1 MCINLHSSLPL
12 LQQPAWGIRLILE
25 ALISFLPTP
34 ADGALGALD
43 WTSEERKKLARESLK
58 FRCPVCCCEGTQTC
72 VDLLPKIKTKGG
84 DGKKKTKFQEEIE
97 KLKMLQ
103 FQNHASSIDE
113 DTKEERSTDK
123 KKEGESKEEDD
134 SEEDKKQA
142 HPKDGDEG
150 DTTSA
155 NPSST
160 SPPQTENKEPTSN
173 VETGGEKET
182 KLVEDS
188 AAQSKVSPEA
198 SQQTSTDD
206 TTTPT
211 DATTPPL
218 PANSN
223 SAQPAVTDDTVPAAN
238 TETTVADIVADAPI
252 ISDSILNTMIGFFA
266 VIVLVLL
273 RQAQTLVDELQSLG
287 GVEE

>member
-1 MCINLHSSLPL
+1 MCIKLRTHPLPL
-12 LQQPAWGIRLILE
+12 QHPAWGIRLILE

-58 FRCPVCCCEGTQTC
+58 FRCPVCCCEGETTC

-113 DTKEERSTDK
+113 DTKKEGSDDK
-123 KKEGESKEEDD
+123 KKEDESKEEDD
-134 SEEDKKQA
+134 SEDKKLT

-155 NPSST
+155 NPLST
-160 SPPQTENKEPTSN
+160 SPPQTENKDPTSN

-182 KLVEDS
+182 KQVEDS

-218 PANSN
+218 PANSD
-223 SAQPAVTDDTVPAAN
+223 SAQPPVTDDTVPAAN

>member
-1 MCINLHSSLPL
+1 
-12 LQQPAWGIRLILE
+12 
-25 ALISFLPTP
+25 
-34 ADGALGALD
+34 
-43 WTSEERKKLARESLK
+43 
-58 FRCPVCCCEGTQTC
+58 
-72 VDLLPKIKTKGG
+72 
-84 DGKKKTKFQEEIE
+84 
-97 KLKMLQ
+97 MLQ

-287 GVEE
+287 GVEEQGDIWFDLVCGKVQQGESYQNIAVSEVRGKMSMEEELM

>member
-1 MCINLHSSLPL
+1 
-12 LQQPAWGIRLILE
+12 
-25 ALISFLPTP
+25 
-34 ADGALGALD
+34 
-43 WTSEERKKLARESLK
+43 
-58 FRCPVCCCEGTQTC
+58 
-72 VDLLPKIKTKGG
+72 
-84 DGKKKTKFQEEIE
+84 
-97 KLKMLQ
+97 MLQ

-113 DTKEERSTDK
+113 DTKEEEIGDK
-123 KKEGESKEEDD
+123 KKEDESKEENDSDD
-134 SEEDKKQA
+134 KEQT
-142 HPKDGDEG
+142 HPKDGGEE

-155 NPSST
+155 NPLST
-160 SPPQTENKEPTSN
+160 SPPQIENKEPISN
-173 VETGGEKET
+173 VITGEVET
-182 KLVEDS
+182 KKVGDS
-188 AAQSKVSPEA
+188 AAQSKVSPAA

-206 TTTPT
+206 TTAST

-218 PANSN
+218 PANN
-223 SAQPAVTDDTVPAAN
+223 TQPAVTDDTAPTAN